1 MNHRR
6 WALIYIACAGLAVA
20 AACIGGFALVR
31 VSASE
36 RAAVA
41 QNQRDQLIRLALARM
56 DAELAPLIAREGA
69 RPHFEWRSFY
79 SAENVYT
86 GDLEEVAPGA
96 VLVARPLLTARGSWG
111 GLVRL
116 YFELEGTGELS
127 SPQAPEGNAL
137 DLAESGYATA
147 EQIAD
152 AADELARLRTMLDQ
166 PMGPTIARR
175 MGVSPNQSSRTSPP
189 PRGVAVLNPRAQP
202 ATVIED
208 RSVEQ
213 GPMIPTWIGLAGDS
227 PEPNPELVLVRAVR
241 GSDRAWMQGIWLD
254 WPRLRSRLEGA
265 ASRVLPG
272 ARAIPVLGAG
282 SGWADRRMLGA
293 PIGLEVPPPATPSAL
308 PPPAVTWTIAALLAG
323 VIVGVVGTGLALR
336 SAVDLAGRRGR
347 FVSAVTHELR
357 TPLTTF
363 RLYSQMLASGMVRD
377 ETKRTEYLRTIE
389 READRLHSIV
399 ESVLMFARLGR
410 SRRADADMASTSL
423 SALTEAALPAIKA
436 AAGEA
441 PLEIAPVSEWPSTT
455 VAIDASGY
463 ERILGNLVTNAAKYA
478 EGSPIRVWH
487 TSAGRS
493 VTVFVG
499 DDGPGIPR
507 REERRVF
514 NAFHRA
520 ARDAGS
526 ATPGLGLGLALS
538 RELARHHGG
547 DLTFEKRRTRGCRGA
562 VFALRLP
569 GT

>member
-1 MNHRR
+1 MNPRR
-6 WALIYIACAGLAVA
+6 WALIYIACAGVAVA
-20 AACIGGFALVR
+20 AACIGSWALVR

-41 QNQRDQLIRLALARM
+41 ENQRDQLIRLALARM

-69 RPHFEWRSFY
+69 RPHFEWRPFY

-96 VLVARPLLTARGSWG
+96 VLVASPLLTARGSWG

-147 EQIAD
+147 EQIAE
-152 AADELARLRTMLDQ
+152 AAEELDRLRVMLDQ
-166 PMGPTIARR
+166 PSGPPIARR
-175 MGVSPNQSSRTSPP
+175 MGVSPNQSGRAAAP
-189 PRGVAVLNPRAQP
+189 PRGVALLNPRTRA

-208 RSVEQ
+208 RAVEQ
-213 GPMIPTWIGLAGDS
+213 GPMIPIWIGLAGES
-227 PEPNPELVLVRAVR
+227 PELVLVRAVR

-254 WPRLRSRLEGA
+254 WPSLRARLEGA
-265 ASRVLPG
+265 ASRILPG
-272 ARAIPVLGAG
+272 ARAVPVLGAG
-282 SGWADRRMLGA
+282 SAWTDRRMLGA
-293 PIGLEVPPPATPSAL
+293 PVGLEVPPPAPAPIL
-308 PPPAVTWTIAALLAG
+308 PPPAVTSTIAALLAG
-323 VIVGVVGTGLALR
+323 VVVGVVGTGLALR
-336 SAVDLAGRRGR
+336 SALDLAGRRGR

-377 ETKRTEYLRTIE
+377 NAKRIEYLRTIE

-410 SRRADADMASTSL
+410 SRRAAAEVTPVP
-423 SALTEAALPAIKA
+423 LTDLVRGATPAVNA

-441 PLEIAPVSEWPSTT
+441 PMELAPASDWPSTA
-455 VAIDASGY
+455 VAIDASAF
-463 ERILGNLVTNAAKYA
+463 ERILVNLVTNAAKYA
-478 EGSPIRVWH
+478 EDSPIRVWH
-487 TSAGRS
+487 ASTSRT
-493 VTVFVG
+493 VTVYVG

-507 REERRVF
+507 SEERRVF

-538 RELARHHGG
+538 REIARHHGG
-547 DLTFEKRRTRGCRGA
+547 DLTLEKRRTRRCRGA
-562 VFALRLP
+562 VFALRL
-569 GT
+569 TAAS